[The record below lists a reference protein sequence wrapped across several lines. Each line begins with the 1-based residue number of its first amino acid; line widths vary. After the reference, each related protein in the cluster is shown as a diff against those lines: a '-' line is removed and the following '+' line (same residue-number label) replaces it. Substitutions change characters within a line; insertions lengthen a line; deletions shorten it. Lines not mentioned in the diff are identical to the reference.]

1 MKSQGESE
9 VEMLDTL
16 NKDFFLNVLPHLF
29 NKKDLSPFYSFLC
42 GQCPGSY
49 DIKLDIDSILTC
61 APAYKPETNRFV
73 HFTSLKALNSIL
85 IEQGLRLYNLIAL
98 NDPNEFSLIASDF
111 GYNDFQIERIK
122 SQTYICSLCPSSV
135 LDSDRI
141 SKFWEYYG
149 DKGQGCSIE
158 FEIEDPIQA
167 MSHVKLANIIY
178 SKPEFSAFL
187 AANNDFEKRH
197 NRKTDL
203 KGLIHLQACLHKHPD
218 FKSESE
224 VRLLWEDGFAESHMA
239 CKENYPYGFD
249 IKDGKV
255 VSYYKLKFY
264 NKEIGYPNIK
274 IKRIQFGPRT
284 KPGDLKQYEDHFTL
298 LFISMMKRLGVKDEL
313 PIIEHSPLVSSFH

>member
-9 VEMLDTL
+9 VEILDTL
-16 NKDFFLNVLPHLF
+16 TKDFFLNVLPHLF

-42 GQCPGSY
+42 GQSPGSY

-61 APAYKPETNRFV
+61 APEYKPETNRFV
-73 HFTSLKALNSIL
+73 HFTSLRALNSIL

-98 NDPNEFSLIASDF
+98 NDPKEFSLLAADF
-111 GYNDFQIERIK
+111 GFNEFQIGLIK
-122 SQTYICSLCPSSV
+122 SQIYICSLCSSTIMN
-135 LDSDRI
+135 SYNTWN
-141 SKFWEYYG
+141 FWEHYG
-149 DKGQGCSIE
+149 DKGEGCVIE

-187 AANNDFEKRH
+187 TANSDFEKRH

-218 FKSESE
+218 FESESE
-224 VRLLWEDGFAESHMA
+224 VRLLWEDGFAEPHMA

-249 IKDGKV
+249 IKDGKI

-313 PIIEHSPLVSSFH
+313 PIIEHSPLVSRLH